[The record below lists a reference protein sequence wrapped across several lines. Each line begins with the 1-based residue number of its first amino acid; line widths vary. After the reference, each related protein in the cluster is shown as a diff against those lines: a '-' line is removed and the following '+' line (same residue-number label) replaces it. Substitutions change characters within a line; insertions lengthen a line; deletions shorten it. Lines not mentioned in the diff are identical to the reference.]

1 MYTKRVKE
9 KILLAGSIG
18 AVISLNRGVI
28 KVQTGKVKNSSDRL
42 VIVAK
47 GFLKL
52 PNLHMLIKQKSPLLT
67 RFLALLSFGEL
78 LTVFSAKI
86 NLLHLIYS
94 TDQRC

>member
-1 MYTKRVKE
+1 M
-9 KILLAGSIG
+9 LLAGSIG
-18 AVISLNRGVI
+18 TVISVNRGVI

-52 PNLHMLIKQKSPLLT
+52 PNLHMQIKQKSPLLP
-67 RFLALLSFGEL
+67 RFVALVTFGEL
-78 LTVFSAKI
+78 LKVFSTKI
-86 NLLHLIYS
+86 NLLHLLYS